1 MKYII
6 YTLGCKVNQYETQA
20 METLLHEHGHSA
32 CAEGEIADAVIV
44 NTCAVTAEAGRKSRQ
59 AIHRLREENPGAV
72 VAVSGCYSQLS
83 PDAVQKLG
91 ADIVYGTA
99 DRIKLVDAIERTV
112 STGGGERELDKPF
125 ERRVFEELPAGAVSG
140 HTRALLKI
148 QDGCVNFCSYCIIP
162 YTRGRVRSLPMES
175 AVKQAAELDKKG
187 YRELVITGIEIASYG
202 VDLPGK
208 PGLADV
214 VCAIAAAAPHMR
226 LRLGSIEPS
235 VITEEFCEKIA
246 SCGSV
251 CRHFHL
257 SLQSGCN
264 ATLKA
269 MNRKYDTARFYEA
282 MVLLRKYFPGC
293 GMTCDVIV
301 GFPGETEQHQ
311 LETLKFLKKA
321 QFSDAH
327 IFPYS
332 RRPGTPADKMDGQID
347 RAVKAKRSKQARAVV
362 AETRNEFLR
371 SMVGQTLPVLFET
384 KEGRCWL
391 GHSDNY
397 LEVKAEGE
405 DMRGT
410 VRNVSINAVSD
421 GILVGNVI

>member
-20 METLLHEHGHSA
+20 IETLLHEHGHSA

-99 DRIKLVDAIERTV
+99 DRIKLVDAIERAV

-311 LETLKFLKKA
+311 LETLNFLKKA

-332 RRPGTPADKMDGQID
+332 RRPGTPADRMDGQID